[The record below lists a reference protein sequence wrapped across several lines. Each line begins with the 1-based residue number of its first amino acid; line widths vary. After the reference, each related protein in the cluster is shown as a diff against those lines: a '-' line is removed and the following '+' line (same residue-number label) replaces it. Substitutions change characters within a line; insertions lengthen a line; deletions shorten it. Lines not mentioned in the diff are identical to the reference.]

1 MISVRC
7 PANSLRPPW
16 PGSCQ
21 NWTRYCAPKLA
32 CPRRDIN
39 KNNNL
44 EKINAKKT
52 RCPRRDGG
60 FFMWGSVLCVRWG
73 RGQCHFDATWGKMAF
88 WGRGDNSD
96 LESALHWV

>member
-1 MISVRC
+1 MISVPC

-16 PGSCQ
+16 HGSWR
-21 NWTRYCAPKLA
+21 NWTRYRAPKLA

-44 EKINAKKT
+44 AKINAKKPVVPAGT
-52 RCPRRDGG
+52 AGFSCGVCFVCPMGQGG
-60 FFMWGSVLCVRWG
+60 QG
-73 RGQCHFDATWGKMAF
+73 HFDATWGKMAF

-96 LESALHWV
+96 LECAL